1 MAISIEAKARKKEYR
16 AKRTEEMRPIRERN
30 ERMQKELNKL
40 SPKARRIL
48 GMVTR
53 APKGLRDEVMR
64 AIAPSSDLVK
74 SMRS

>member
-1 MAISIEAKARKKEYR
+1 MAISAEAKARKKEYR
-16 AKRTEEMRPIRERN
+16 AKRNEEMRPIRERN

-48 GMVTR
+48 GMITR
-53 APKGLRDEVMR
+53 APQELRDEVMKSM
-64 AIAPSSDLVK
+64 APGSNLVK